1 MDSDRRIQE
10 EGFLNLI
17 KMYIIYGLFYFQMLF
32 NKKPN
37 WYPGIWQNVIQN
49 LKNAPDVLTNLEQD
63 MAKVAQDEKWQ
74 EDREKYQE
82 VFEDFKSRTSKIVR
96 SMFTSGIVGNSWVP
110 PIL

>member
-1 MDSDRRIQE
+1 MNNDKKIQE
-10 EGFLNLI
+10 DGILNLI

-32 NKKPN
+32 NKKPD

-49 LKNAPDVLTNLEQD
+49 LKTAPDVLTNLEQD
-63 MAKVAQDEKWQ
+63 MAKIAQDEKWQ